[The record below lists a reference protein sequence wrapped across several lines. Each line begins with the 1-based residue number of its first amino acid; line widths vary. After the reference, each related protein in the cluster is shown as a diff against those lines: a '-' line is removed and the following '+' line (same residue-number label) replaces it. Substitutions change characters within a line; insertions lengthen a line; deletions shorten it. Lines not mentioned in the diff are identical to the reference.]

1 MVGGGWPRGAY
12 LTQVLLADGPHAL
25 PLRVE
30 LLLALLLVQLLAL
43 GLLSARVRP
52 AILAILRRDISRR
65 SQHLGLH
72 VLGCTWVLL
81 SPPPR
86 VAIRLFVAEVVC
98 LQGLGRRSH
107 AGNAMPNIADGV
119 AEAAEKRLLRRRL
132 EPVAAYHGPARA
144 HAVGV
149 HTVRAAGTRDHRS
162 RKDAP
167 GLLLRRLRGRFRHVP
182 GAATNSPQTKPR
194 LFLCVTYTKMHD
206 AGKISPHARTGK

>member
-12 LTQVLLADGPHAL
+12 LMQVLLAEDPHAL

-52 AILAILRRDISRR
+52 AILAILHRDISRR

-72 VLGCTWVLL
+72 LLGCAWVLL
-81 SPPPR
+81 SPLPR
-86 VAIRLFVAEVVC
+86 VAIRLFVAEAVC
-98 LQGLGRRSH
+98 LLGLGGRSH

-149 HTVRAAGTRDHRS
+149 HTARAAGTRDHRS

-167 GLLLRRLRGRFRHVP
+167 GLLLRRLRHVKELLLYQSKTR
-182 GAATNSPQTKPR
+182 AAV
-194 LFLCVTYTKMHD
+194 FCVTPKCMTR
-206 AGKISPHARTGK
+206 GKSRRTGK